1 MATKRRKELGHYIVS
16 DPEICGGDLTFKG
29 TRVLVK
35 DVLHYAGQ
43 GKDWDWIV
51 SAYRNS
57 ISREAIGEAINL
69 ASQRKAAAPC
79 AILGNQ
85 FL

>member
-1 MATKRRKELGHYIVS
+1 MAARRRKEFGDYIVS

-35 DVLHYAGQ
+35 DVLYYAAKGE
-43 GKDWDWIV
+43 DWDWIV

-69 ASQRKAAAPC
+69 ASEALANKTERRRSAA
-79 AILGNQ
+79 
-85 FL
+85 